1 MIEQN
6 RPENHRKR
14 KDIDDLL
21 HRIRKND
28 HSILERK
35 RIIENCQ
42 KQPIWRSPYKL
53 FYWTWDDERQAEWEL
68 FMLSSE
74 GSFLR
79 DRLSS
84 LQDEMHAPQRALERL
99 QEELYQLEAPRDAE
113 RIRRHRMF
121 TNGPNT
127 PVPVLGQLLQNALE
141 TQSLFQYNT
150 NIYF

>member
-6 RPENHRKR
+6 RPENPRKR

-21 HRIRKND
+21 HRIKKND
-28 HSILERK
+28 DSILERK
-35 RIIENCQ
+35 RIIESYEIRNIGGFGHIGCFW
-42 KQPIWRSPYKL
+42 IGHER
-53 FYWTWDDERQAEWEL
+53 RQAQLEL
-68 FMLSSE
+68 FMLSTE
-74 GSFLR
+74 GSWLR
-79 DRLSS
+79 GRLSS

-121 TNGPNT
+121 TNGLNT
-127 PVPVLGQLLQNALE
+127 PVPVSGQLLQNALE
-141 TQSLFQYNT
+141 TQTLLQYEP